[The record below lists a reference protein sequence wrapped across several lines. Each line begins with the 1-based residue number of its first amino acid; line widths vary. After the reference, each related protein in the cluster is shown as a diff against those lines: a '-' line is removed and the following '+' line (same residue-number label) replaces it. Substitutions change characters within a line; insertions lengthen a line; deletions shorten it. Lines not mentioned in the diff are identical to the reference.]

1 MTIKLKKI
9 ALTESHKAALLKA
22 ANGALTKEAVG
33 TIATTLES
41 LMNAKIKEIAGG
53 LAKNFKSHYVN
64 VARESVKIHTKRQNE
79 KVSKYVN
86 YVVAEWLKKNKPEI
100 KNVIEAKRNAAI
112 VGAIVESMKK
122 VHVKVPG
129 TSAEKVVGKLSTKVE
144 SLNKQLVAAS
154 SAVKANE
161 STVLRLKKMVV
172 LERLA
177 RDLTASQREKFVKVA
192 MESRVSD
199 LKKFADSAK
208 VVRESITG
216 EKNAPKPEKQA
227 DKKKSQGLTIES
239 LIERAGRV

>member
-9 ALTESHKAALLKA
+9 ALTESHKAALFKA

-33 TIATTLES
+33 TIAATLES

-53 LAKNFKSHYVN
+53 LSKNFKSRYVN
-64 VARESVKIHTKRQNE
+64 VAREAIKIHTTRQNE
-79 KVSKYVN
+79 KISKYVN
-86 YVVAEWLKKNKPEI
+86 YVVAEWMKKNKPEI

-154 SAVKANE
+154 AAVKANE
-161 STVLRLKKMVV
+161 SNVLRLKKMVV

-177 RDLTASQREKFVKVA
+177 RDLTASQREKFIGVA

-208 VVRESITG
+208 IVRESITG
-216 EKNAPKPEKQA
+216 QSVKQTKPT
-227 DKKKSQGLTIES
+227 DKKKSQGLTVES
-239 LIERAGRV
+239 MIERAGKV